1 MVNVKEQKDNLVKWC
16 AVQVQDYDVEVKNL
30 TTSWKSGL
38 ALCAILHHYDPESI
52 QFDSLNEDEA
62 EKNVELALK
71 VAKERWGIYPLIDA
85 EDLLIARPDSKQ
97 MYTYLAEYYKR
108 LQTEIPKGGK
118 TSKLLEASQESAA
131 NESQVSEGTT
141 ASKSTKPTP
150 TPEKKLTKKKRKVDI
165 SEAGFKKA
173 MDHAMNAMS
182 RQKKTAELLRAKREG
197 RLVEFLYPELEKRG
211 YNREILTKLGVE
223 TSQEDSTSDE
233 GSVQKP
239 VKQCGEKE
247 NIKKIEKKIVEE
259 ADSKTI
265 GSFKGDCSGISLN
278 KDKLAQFAD
287 NLQRAEKK
295 PQIAEVNIPS
305 HEGFAKTYDQG
316 QAPSF
321 WENLFIMCYCSQFDE
336 DDFYLELDDLDTC

>member
-1 MVNVKEQKDNLVKWC
+1 M
-16 AVQVQDYDVEVKNL
+16 
-30 TTSWKSGL
+30 
-38 ALCAILHHYDPESI
+38 
-52 QFDSLNEDEA
+52 
-62 EKNVELALK
+62 
-71 VAKERWGIYPLIDA
+71 
-85 EDLLIARPDSKQ
+85 
-97 MYTYLAEYYKR
+97 
-108 LQTEIPKGGK
+108 
-118 TSKLLEASQESAA
+118 
-131 NESQVSEGTT
+131 
-141 ASKSTKPTP
+141 
-150 TPEKKLTKKKRKVDI
+150 DI

-211 YNREILTKLGVE
+211 YNRDILSKLGVE

-295 PQIAEVNIPS
+295 PQVFQP
-305 HEGFAKTYDQG
+305 
-316 QAPSF
+316 
-321 WENLFIMCYCSQFDE
+321 LF
-336 DDFYLELDDLDTC
+336 TPTV